1 MVQTY
6 ITFGGLNKKLL
17 LPLILSLAQ
26 IILILV
32 NKYYPE
38 KENNL
43 ILQEYM
49 LALGEMSIK
58 LLPFILHISNK
69 ATPKEKIA
77 KNKKCLHY
85 FLLCFTFVLDQVIK
99 TIADLLENSFNNKPF
114 SYTETNLFPTNDFI
128 TMSFEMICMVVV
140 SIMMLKYKYYKHHII
155 SIIIF
160 IIFGIICDI
169 YLIDDVN
176 IDKIFFFIKFIRLLA
191 VAVEAVFYCYQ
202 KYMME
207 VLYYPYW
214 NIAFIPGVFMFVLAS
229 VLLILALVAPDKEN
243 TEMDFVIIFY
253 KYFRE
258 NDAGIIIGKVIIVF
272 ILHVIMCPLSI
283 LILYYFSPNFI
294 LIIFQLSSITKSLI
308 DNPKE
313 KLYCIIF
320 FIFQIIALMIHLE
333 ILELNFC
340 GLNKY
345 TKRNIEE
352 RGDDDVTFEGR
363 DSSVSLN
370 VFDLNKDYYLDNTE
384 KNEKNI
390 EMNEFSYKNRMSTF
404 DN

>member
-85 FLLCFTFVLDQVIK
+85 FLLCFTFVLNQVIK

-169 YLIDDVN
+169 YLMDDVN
-176 IDKIFFFIKFIRLLA
+176 IDKKIF
-191 VAVEAVFYCYQ
+191 
-202 KYMME
+202 
-207 VLYYPYW
+207 
-214 NIAFIPGVFMFVLAS
+214 
-229 VLLILALVAPDKEN
+229 
-243 TEMDFVIIFY
+243 
-253 KYFRE
+253 
-258 NDAGIIIGKVIIVF
+258 
-272 ILHVIMCPLSI
+272 
-283 LILYYFSPNFI
+283 
-294 LIIFQLSSITKSLI
+294 
-308 DNPKE
+308 
-313 KLYCIIF
+313 
-320 FIFQIIALMIHLE
+320 
-333 ILELNFC
+333 
-340 GLNKY
+340 
-345 TKRNIEE
+345 
-352 RGDDDVTFEGR
+352 
-363 DSSVSLN
+363 
-370 VFDLNKDYYLDNTE
+370 LD
-384 KNEKNI
+384 
-390 EMNEFSYKNRMSTF
+390 
-404 DN
+404 